1 MAAPARRS
9 TAEEDRASPEAA
21 APRRSGAG
29 LNAAEEAVV
38 RRCLSPAART
48 LVAGTAGGR
57 LDAALAARGFADLSA
72 VDPDPARGAAA
83 ARLPFPDGH
92 FDQALYLGE
101 LVCLLPSAAD
111 RALAVAE
118 ARRVTRPGGVAVFA
132 FLSHDTRM
140 KGVSARLHG
149 YWLGAVRRLQGRPAD
164 PQRRPWPGSARGPG
178 ALLDRRPHAYWWRTD
193 EAARLLRR
201 SGLAIE
207 GAGSAAQ
214 LERGE
219 LLDAPEQLD
228 AGTAAGPLYLVCTA
242 I

>member
-9 TAEEDRASPEAA
+9 TAEEDRSSLETAVPS
-21 APRRSGAG
+21 RSAAG
-29 LNAAEEAVV
+29 LSAAEEALV

-57 LDAALAARGFADLSA
+57 LDAALAARGFAGPQA

-83 ARLPFPDGH
+83 ARLPFPDAH
-92 FDQALYLGE
+92 FDQVLVLGE
-101 LVCLLPSAAD
+101 LVSRLPSAAD

-118 ARRVTRPGGVAVFA
+118 ARRVTRPGGVVVLA
-132 FLSHDTRM
+132 FLSHDTRA
-140 KGVSARLHG
+140 KGLSDRLYG
-149 YWLGAVRRLQGRPAD
+149 LWLGAVRRVRGRPAD
-164 PQRRPWPGSARGPG
+164 AQRRPWPGSRGPA
-178 ALLDRRPHAYWWRTD
+178 ALLDRPPHAYWWRTG
-193 EAARLLRR
+193 EAARLVRR
-201 SGLAIE
+201 SGFAIA

-228 AGTAAGPLYLVCTA
+228 PGTADGPLYLVCTA
-242 I
+242 L